1 MQILKGDRLKSVT
14 VASILES
21 TNSLCL
27 VYYDNVLPFEHYHLN
42 SNEANLFQLE
52 LYLQEFINNNI
63 EGNKSKRQYDYFILY
78 TNNTEEE
85 LIDLIEWLK
94 ENEIYFNCRCVLIT
108 CR

>member
-14 VASILES
+14 VVNILES

-27 VYYDNVLPFEHYHLN
+27 VYYDDVLPFEHYHLN
-42 SNEANLFQLE
+42 SSEANLFQLE
-52 LYLQEFINNNI
+52 LYLQEFIKYI
-63 EGNKSKRQYDYFILY
+63 ECNKSSKRQYDYFILY

-85 LIDLIEWLK
+85 LVDLIQWLK
-94 ENEIYFNCRCVLIT
+94 ENEIYFNSRCVLIT

>member
-1 MQILKGDRLKSVT
+1 MQILKGEILKSVT
-14 VASILES
+14 VKSILES

-52 LYLQEFINNNI
+52 LYLKEFISHI
-63 EGNKSKRQYDYFILY
+63 ECNKSSKRQYDYFILY

-85 LIDLIEWLK
+85 LVELIEWLK

>member
-14 VASILES
+14 VKSILES

-27 VYYDNVLPFEHYHLN
+27 VYYDNVLPFEHYYLN
-42 SNEANLFQLE
+42 SSEANLFQLE
-52 LYLQEFINNNI
+52 LYLQEFINI
-63 EGNKSKRQYDYFILY
+63 ECNKSSERQYDYFILY

-85 LIDLIEWLK
+85 LVDLIEWLK
-94 ENEIYFNCRCVLIT
+94 ENEIYFNSRCILIT